1 MHFAKLTERELDSA
15 NAQKL
20 LPGGCDQQ
28 GREPTREWVP
38 MDFRPGW
45 YIQAAEAATELGQ
58 KEEERWTK
66 AQLALSARDRVGCV
80 AAAGCRSSVAC
91 CADLVNGPRFL
102 PRGWMQTGPAHQS
115 CL

>member
-20 LPGGCDQQ
+20 LPGGLDQQ
-28 GREPTREWVP
+28 CREQTREWVP

-58 KEEERWTK
+58 KEDERWT
-66 AQLALSARDRVGCV
+66 QSQLDYLRVIVWVVSPLLVVGLLAL
-80 AAAGCRSSVAC
+80 AA
-91 CADLVNGPRFL
+91 LI
-102 PRGWMQTGPAHQS
+102 
-115 CL
+115 

>member
-28 GREPTREWVP
+28 GRETTREWVP

-58 KEEERWTK
+58 KEDERWTK
-66 AQLALSARDRVGCV
+66 QQLDYLRVIVWVVSPLLVVGLLAL
-80 AAAGCRSSVAC
+80 AA
-91 CADLVNGPRFL
+91 LI
-102 PRGWMQTGPAHQS
+102 
-115 CL
+115 

>member
-28 GREPTREWVP
+28 GREQTSEWVP

-58 KEEERWTK
+58 KEDERWTK
-66 AQLALSARDRVGCV
+66 AQLDYLRVIVWVVSPMLVVGLLSLAALI
-80 AAAGCRSSVAC
+80 
-91 CADLVNGPRFL
+91 
-102 PRGWMQTGPAHQS
+102 
-115 CL
+115 

>member
-1 MHFAKLTERELDSA
+1 MHFAKLTEREFDSA

-66 AQLALSARDRVGCV
+66 AQLDYLRVIVWVVSPLLVVGLLAL
-80 AAAGCRSSVAC
+80 AA
-91 CADLVNGPRFL
+91 LI
-102 PRGWMQTGPAHQS
+102 
-115 CL
+115 

>member
-28 GREPTREWVP
+28 GREPTREWAP

-45 YIQAAEAATELGQ
+45 YIRAAEAATELGQ
-58 KEEERWTK
+58 KEDERWTK
-66 AQLALSARDRVGCV
+66 AQLDYLRVIVWVVSPLLVVGLLSLAALI
-80 AAAGCRSSVAC
+80 
-91 CADLVNGPRFL
+91 
-102 PRGWMQTGPAHQS
+102 
-115 CL
+115 

>member
-20 LPGGCDQQ
+20 MPAGLDQH
-28 GREPTREWVP
+28 GRHDTREWVP

-58 KEEERWTK
+58 KEDERWTQS
-66 AQLALSARDRVGCV
+66 QLRYLRRLVWIGSPALVVGLIAF
-80 AAAGCRSSVAC
+80 AA
-91 CADLVNGPRFL
+91 LI
-102 PRGWMQTGPAHQS
+102 
-115 CL
+115 

>member
-20 LPGGCDQQ
+20 LPGGLDQQ

-66 AQLALSARDRVGCV
+66 AQLQYLRVIAYIGSPLFVVGVIALASA
-80 AAAGCRSSVAC
+80 
-91 CADLVNGPRFL
+91 LI
-102 PRGWMQTGPAHQS
+102 
-115 CL
+115 

>member
-28 GREPTREWVP
+28 GREPTGEWVP

-45 YIQAAEAATELGQ
+45 CIQAAEAATELGQ
-58 KEEERWTK
+58 KEDERWT
-66 AQLALSARDRVGCV
+66 QSQLDYLRVIVWVVSPLLVVGLLAL
-80 AAAGCRSSVAC
+80 AALCM
-91 CADLVNGPRFL
+91 N
-102 PRGWMQTGPAHQS
+102 
-115 CL
+115 

>member
-20 LPGGCDQQ
+20 LPAGLDQQ
-28 GREPTREWVP
+28 GRHDTREWVP

-58 KEEERWTK
+58 KEDEHWT
-66 AQLALSARDRVGCV
+66 QSQLDYLRVIVWVVSPLLVVGLLAL
-80 AAAGCRSSVAC
+80 AA
-91 CADLVNGPRFL
+91 LI
-102 PRGWMQTGPAHQS
+102 
-115 CL
+115 